1 MTRVTGGCDLGGT
14 PAFAACL
21 RRPGAACG
29 LSCLPPPSAAF
40 EPALS
45 APGRPP
51 SSSAGLFFPCVM
63 NHSFSAALWFLLSF
77 QASRRPGSPPTPLF
91 SSVLCPMAFQSFKHT
106 SASELMCLK
115 LYYKPAP
122 FASELTLRE
131 PVSLLTG
138 PFDGPWES
146 QMQPGQSKSI
156 GLPKKFF
163 WIFPSYLMEKHKR
176 TYWPTQYFL
185 SKSAPSSPK
194 VLPPIAYSVF

>member
-1 MTRVTGGCDLGGT
+1 MSVPPPMTRVTGGCDLGGT

-29 LSCLPPPSAAF
+29 LSCLPPPPAAF
-40 EPALS
+40 ETALS

-77 QASRRPGSPPTPLF
+77 QASRRPGLPPHPLF

-122 FASELTLRE
+122 FASELTLRASF
-131 PVSLLTG
+131 PPDS

-163 WIFPSYLMEKHKR
+163 WIFPSYLTEKPKR
-176 TYWPTQYFL
+176 TYWPTQYF
-185 SKSAPSSPK
+185 PS
-194 VLPPIAYSVF
+194 